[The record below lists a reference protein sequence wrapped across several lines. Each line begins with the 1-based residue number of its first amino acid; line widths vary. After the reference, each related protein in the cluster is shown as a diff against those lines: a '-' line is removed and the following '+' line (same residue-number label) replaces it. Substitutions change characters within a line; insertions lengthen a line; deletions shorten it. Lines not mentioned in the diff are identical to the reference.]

1 MTLLRLSARVS
12 IEQSAVRKT
21 AESRQ
26 AHRVERPLAAMPA
39 YAGGLR
45 SNSTNVHPV
54 QAPS

>member
-21 AESRQ
+21 ESRQ